1 MDGPMII
8 NILDSDNK
16 IAELWEASR
25 KCPNFLDLGIYERP
39 YMHKQNDVS
48 RRKKIHNARTSFHAY
63 VLGCESG
70 QKENLDQQSV
80 NTTIR
85 SCYKVL

>member
-1 MDGPMII
+1 MG
-8 NILDSDNK
+8 
-16 IAELWEASR
+16 ACR

-48 RRKKIHNARTSFHAY
+48 RRKEIHNARTSFQAY
-63 VLGCESG
+63 VLGFESG
-70 QKENLDQQSV
+70 QKEILDQQSV

>member
-1 MDGPMII
+1 MG
-8 NILDSDNK
+8 
-16 IAELWEASR
+16 ASR

-48 RRKKIHNARTSFHAY
+48 RRKEIHNARTSFHAY

-70 QKENLDQQSV
+70 QKEISRSAISKYY
-80 NTTIR
+80 NTI
-85 SCYKVL
+85 LL

>member
-1 MDGPMII
+1 MG
-8 NILDSDNK
+8 
-16 IAELWEASR
+16 ASR

-48 RRKKIHNARTSFHAY
+48 RRKEIHNARTSFQAY

-70 QKENLDQQSV
+70 QKRFSISNQ
-80 NTTIR
+80 
-85 SCYKVL
+85 

>member
-1 MDGPMII
+1 V
-8 NILDSDNK
+8 
-16 IAELWEASR
+16 EASR

-48 RRKKIHNARTSFHAY
+48 RRKEIHNARTSFQAY

-70 QKENLDQQSV
+70 QKEIPDQQSV